1 MRGIDGR
8 IPSTMRAVSPCC
20 RRVVAC
26 LSRVCRGS
34 VANRRNSAAVPS
46 QFRRKP
52 LRTAIS
58 RQNPVV
64 SVAIPS
70 TLSRSNRNPVIANP
84 SQTAISRQNPVVSVV
99 FPSRTVVIPSFL
111 SRFRRSHRRKRR
123 ISLTCGRCS
132 RIQRSAPLIF
142 QRRST
147 AYRPKAAT
155 RKRDTSRHS
164 PKSATRKRNALRIR
178 PKRVQILQSCPE
190 TTPAA
195 AKSSSHTLK
204 PPQTRPNPPATPLN
218 RPHASQ
224 VSQHLAAI
232 HISWQQIR
240 LNPPAYAPAGPKAP
254 AQQPTPV
261 ALNAIRGLHSMLG
274 TRCAATGAENKPLK
288 EATNGG

>member
-52 LRTAIS
+52 LR
-58 RQNPVV
+58 
-64 SVAIPS
+64 
-70 TLSRSNRNPVIANP
+70 
-84 SQTAISRQNPVVSVV
+84 TAISRQNPVVSVV